1 MQGYSVVN
9 HCESKQRV
17 GNMIGQQRNIL
28 ATLGIDVWIP
38 REVVCQKNTAP
49 SLWRDQ
55 IVEEA
60 AQPLPPILDVAPT
73 SQQIQIAPVQTL
85 AIAEKEAP
93 QPKEI
98 IAKPAVKE
106 VVAEKEQI
114 VITAQI
120 QAFEL
125 QMYVLENCA
134 ILLASGQLS
143 DAQRQLWQNIQK
155 AKLGQYA
162 ELKWP
167 FPLAAFQESRGLSS
181 YIQGFLDATANN
193 KKILCLG
200 QLDFIQHSNILHLAS
215 LEEMLAQP
223 VLKKRLWQLMQ

>member
-1 MQGYSVVN
+1 
-9 HCESKQRV
+9 
-17 GNMIGQQRNIL
+17 MIGQQRNIL

-38 REVVCQKNTAP
+38 RDIVCQKNTA
-49 SLWRDQ
+49 SALWRDQ
-55 IVEEA
+55 NIQTSSIQFDSKVSQNVTEIKVEHQSVAIKEVEPLQQKQEA
-60 AQPLPPILDVAPT
+60 VVQP
-73 SQQIQIAPVQTL
+73 
-85 AIAEKEAP
+85 
-93 QPKEI
+93 
-98 IAKPAVKE
+98 IAKQSLI
-106 VVAEKEQI
+106 EKEQI

-120 QAFEL
+120 QSFEL
-125 QMYVLENCA
+125 QMYVLDNCA
-134 ILLASGQLS
+134 ILLESSQLN
-143 DAQRQLWQNIQK
+143 DAQRMLWQNIQK

-181 YIQGFLDATANN
+181 YIQGFLDATATS

>member
-1 MQGYSVVN
+1 
-9 HCESKQRV
+9 
-17 GNMIGQQRNIL
+17 MIGQQRNIL

-55 IVEEA
+55 IVDEVSQSTA
-60 AQPLPPILDVAPT
+60 LAFDSAPIVQDIPVT
-73 SQQIQIAPVQTL
+73 PVQTL
-85 AIAEKEAP
+85 PVVEKQIP
-93 QPKEI
+93 QPIEI

-106 VVAEKEQI
+106 AVVEKEQL

-134 ILLASGQLS
+134 ILLESSQLS
-143 DAQRQLWQNIQK
+143 DTQRQLWQNIQK
-155 AKLGQYA
+155 ARLGQYA

-181 YIQGFLDATANN
+181 YIQGFIDANATN

-215 LEEMLAQP
+215 LEEMIAQP

>member
-1 MQGYSVVN
+1 
-9 HCESKQRV
+9 
-17 GNMIGQQRNIL
+17 MIGQQRNIL
-28 ATLGIDVWIP
+28 AAMGIDVWIP
-38 REVVCQKNTAP
+38 RDVVCQKNTAP

-55 IVEEA
+55 IIDQPTQYSEPVQNNDARITQDAPMASVET
-60 AQPLPPILDVAPT
+60 QPAIVRES
-73 SQQIQIAPVQTL
+73 SQQVELDEKPV
-85 AIAEKEAP
+85 
-93 QPKEI
+93 
-98 IAKPAVKE
+98 VKDS
-106 VVAEKEQI
+106 VIEKEQI
-114 VITAQI
+114 VITAPV

-134 ILLASGQLS
+134 LLVESSQLS

-155 AKLGQYA
+155 ARLGQYA

-200 QLDFIQHSNILHLAS
+200 QLDFIQHTNILHLAS
-215 LEEMLAQP
+215 LEEMIAQP
-223 VLKKRLWQLMQ
+223 LLKRRLWQLMQS

>member
-1 MQGYSVVN
+1 
-9 HCESKQRV
+9 
-17 GNMIGQQRNIL
+17 MIGQQRNIL

-55 IVEEA
+55 IVEET
-60 AQPLPPILDVAPT
+60 AQPLTSISDVAPT
-73 SQQIQIAPVQTL
+73 SQEIQIASRQTL
-85 AIAEKEAP
+85 AITEKEIP
-93 QPKEI
+93 QPTEI
-98 IAKPAVKE
+98 IAKPVVKE
-106 VVAEKEQI
+106 VAEKEQL
-114 VITAQI
+114 VITTQI

-134 ILLASGQLS
+134 ILLESSQLS

-155 AKLGQYA
+155 ARLGQYA

-167 FPLAAFQESRGLSS
+167 FPLAVFQESRGLPS
-181 YIQGFLDATANN
+181 YIQGFLDATASGR
-193 KKILCLG
+193 KILCLG

-223 VLKKRLWQLMQ
+223 VLKRRLWQLMQ

>member
-1 MQGYSVVN
+1 
-9 HCESKQRV
+9 
-17 GNMIGQQRNIL
+17 MIGQQRNVL

-38 REVVCQKNTAP
+38 REVVCQKNTAA

-55 IVEEA
+55 VVEE
-60 AQPLPPILDVAPT
+60 V
-73 SQQIQIAPVQTL
+73 QQAPVLTFETAPVAQEIQVTPQT
-85 AIAEKEAP
+85 APVTEIERPQQAKVVAEAVVKEA
-93 QPKEI
+93 
-98 IAKPAVKE
+98 
-106 VVAEKEQI
+106 VVEKEQI

-120 QAFEL
+120 PAFEL
-125 QMYVLENCA
+125 QMYVLDNCA
-134 ILLASGQLS
+134 ILLESSQLN

-155 AKLGQYA
+155 ARLGQYA

-181 YIQGFLDATANN
+181 YIQGFLDATATS

-223 VLKKRLWQLMQ
+223 LLKRRLWQLMQ

>member
-1 MQGYSVVN
+1 
-9 HCESKQRV
+9 
-17 GNMIGQQRNIL
+17 MIGQQRNIL

-38 REVVCQKNTAP
+38 RDIVCQKNTA
-49 SLWRDQ
+49 SALWRDQ
-55 IVEEA
+55 NIEQNTQTSSIQFDSQVSQNVTEIKVEQQSVAIQEVELLQQKQEA
-60 AQPLPPILDVAPT
+60 VVQP
-73 SQQIQIAPVQTL
+73 
-85 AIAEKEAP
+85 
-93 QPKEI
+93 
-98 IAKPAVKE
+98 IAKQSLI
-106 VVAEKEQI
+106 EKEQI

-120 QAFEL
+120 QSFEL

-134 ILLASGQLS
+134 ILLESSQLS
-143 DAQRQLWQNIQK
+143 DAQRMLWQNIQK

-181 YIQGFLDATANN
+181 YIQGFLDATATS

>member
-1 MQGYSVVN
+1 
-9 HCESKQRV
+9 
-17 GNMIGQQRNIL
+17 MIGQQRNIL

-38 REVVCQKNTAP
+38 RDIVCQKNTA
-49 SLWRDQ
+49 SALWRDQ
-55 IVEEA
+55 NIEQSTQTSSIQFDSKVSQNVTEIKVEQQSVAIQEVELLQQKQEA
-60 AQPLPPILDVAPT
+60 VVQP
-73 SQQIQIAPVQTL
+73 
-85 AIAEKEAP
+85 
-93 QPKEI
+93 
-98 IAKPAVKE
+98 IAKQSLI
-106 VVAEKEQI
+106 EKEQI

-120 QAFEL
+120 QSFEL
-125 QMYVLENCA
+125 QMYILDNCA
-134 ILLASGQLS
+134 ILLESSQLN
-143 DAQRQLWQNIQK
+143 DAQQMLWQNIQK

-181 YIQGFLDATANN
+181 YIQGFLDATATS

>member
-1 MQGYSVVN
+1 
-9 HCESKQRV
+9 
-17 GNMIGQQRNIL
+17 MIGQQRNVL

-55 IVEEA
+55 VVEE
-60 AQPLPPILDVAPT
+60 V
-73 SQQIQIAPVQTL
+73 QQAPVLTFETAPVAQDIQVLPQT
-85 AIAEKEAP
+85 APVTEIERPQQAKVVAEAVVKEA
-93 QPKEI
+93 
-98 IAKPAVKE
+98 
-106 VVAEKEQI
+106 VVEKEQI
-114 VITAQI
+114 VITAHI
-120 QAFEL
+120 PAFEL

-134 ILLASGQLS
+134 ILLESSQLN

-155 AKLGQYA
+155 ARLGQYA

-181 YIQGFLDATANN
+181 YIQGFLDATATS

-223 VLKKRLWQLMQ
+223 LLKRRLWQLMQ

>member
-1 MQGYSVVN
+1 
-9 HCESKQRV
+9 
-17 GNMIGQQRNIL
+17 MIGQQRNVL
-28 ATLGIDVWIP
+28 ATLGIDVWIH
-38 REVVCQKNTAP
+38 REVVCQKNTAA

-55 IVEEA
+55 VVEE
-60 AQPLPPILDVAPT
+60 I
-73 SQQIQIAPVQTL
+73 QQAPVLTFETAPVAQEIQVIPQT
-85 AIAEKEAP
+85 APVTEIERPQQAKVVAEAVVKEA
-93 QPKEI
+93 
-98 IAKPAVKE
+98 
-106 VVAEKEQI
+106 VVEKEQI
-114 VITAQI
+114 VITAHI
-120 QAFEL
+120 PAFEL

-134 ILLASGQLS
+134 ILLESSQLN

-155 AKLGQYA
+155 ARLGQYA

-181 YIQGFLDATANN
+181 YIQGFLDATATS

-223 VLKKRLWQLMQ
+223 LLKRRLWQLMQ

>member
-1 MQGYSVVN
+1 
-9 HCESKQRV
+9 
-17 GNMIGQQRNIL
+17 MIGQQRNVL

-38 REVVCQKNTAP
+38 REVVCQKNTAA

-55 IVEEA
+55 VVEE
-60 AQPLPPILDVAPT
+60 V
-73 SQQIQIAPVQTL
+73 QQAPVLTFETAPVAQEIQVTPQTL
-85 AIAEKEAP
+85 PVIEIESPQQAKVVAEAVVKEA
-93 QPKEI
+93 
-98 IAKPAVKE
+98 
-106 VVAEKEQI
+106 VAEKEQI

-120 QAFEL
+120 PAFEL

-134 ILLASGQLS
+134 ILLESSQLN

-167 FPLAAFQESRGLSS
+167 FPLAAFQESRGLAS
-181 YIQGFLDATANN
+181 YIQGFLDATATS

-223 VLKKRLWQLMQ
+223 LLKRRLWQLMQ

>member
-1 MQGYSVVN
+1 
-9 HCESKQRV
+9 
-17 GNMIGQQRNIL
+17 MIGQQRNIL

-38 REVVCQKNTAP
+38 RDIVCQKNTAA
-49 SLWRDQ
+49 LWRDQ
-55 IVEEA
+55 NIEQNTQLSSIQLDSTVS
-60 AQPLPPILDVAPT
+60 QDVAEIKVEHQ
-73 SQQIQIAPVQTL
+73 SV
-85 AIAEKEAP
+85 AI
-93 QPKEI
+93 
-98 IAKPAVKE
+98 KE
-106 VVAEKEQI
+106 VETLPHQHETAEVQSIVRQSLIEKEQI

-120 QAFEL
+120 QSFEL
-125 QMYVLENCA
+125 QMYVLDNCA
-134 ILLASGQLS
+134 ILLESSQLN
-143 DAQRQLWQNIQK
+143 DAQRMLWQNIQK

-181 YIQGFLDATANN
+181 YIQGFLDAAATS

>member
-1 MQGYSVVN
+1 
-9 HCESKQRV
+9 
-17 GNMIGQQRNIL
+17 MIGQQRNIL

-38 REVVCQKNTAP
+38 RDIVCQKNTVSA
-49 SLWRDQ
+49 LWRDQ
-55 IVEEA
+55 NIEQNIQLSSIQLDSTVS
-60 AQPLPPILDVAPT
+60 QDVAEIKVEHQ
-73 SQQIQIAPVQTL
+73 SV
-85 AIAEKEAP
+85 AI
-93 QPKEI
+93 
-98 IAKPAVKE
+98 KE
-106 VVAEKEQI
+106 VETLPHQQETVEVQSIVRQSLIEKEQI
-114 VITAQI
+114 VITDQI
-120 QAFEL
+120 QSFEL

-134 ILLASGQLS
+134 ILLESSQLN
-143 DAQRQLWQNIQK
+143 DAQRMLWQNIQK

-181 YIQGFLDATANN
+181 YIQGFLDATATS

>member
-1 MQGYSVVN
+1 
-9 HCESKQRV
+9 
-17 GNMIGQQRNIL
+17 MIGQQRNIL
-28 ATLGIDVWIP
+28 ASLGIDVWIP
-38 REVVCQKNTAP
+38 REAVCQKNTAS

-55 IVEEA
+55 GLEEL
-60 AQPLPPILDVAPT
+60 QQAPARVFEP
-73 SQQIQIAPVQTL
+73 APVVQDVEVKAVQTAL
-85 AIAEKEAP
+85 VTEIERP
-93 QPKEI
+93 QQ
-98 IAKPAVKE
+98 VE
-106 VVAEKEQI
+106 VVAEPVVKEAVVEKEQI
-114 VITAQI
+114 VVSTQI

-134 ILLASGQLS
+134 ILLESSQLN

-155 AKLGQYA
+155 ARLGQYA

-181 YIQGFLDATANN
+181 YIQGFLDATATG

-223 VLKKRLWQLMQ
+223 LLKRRLWQLMQ

>member
-1 MQGYSVVN
+1 
-9 HCESKQRV
+9 
-17 GNMIGQQRNIL
+17 MIGQQRNIL

-38 REVVCQKNTAP
+38 RDIVCQKNTA
-49 SLWRDQ
+49 SALWRDQ
-55 IVEEA
+55 NIEQNTQTSSIQFDSKVSQNVTEIKVEQQSVAIQEVELLQQKQEA
-60 AQPLPPILDVAPT
+60 VVQP
-73 SQQIQIAPVQTL
+73 
-85 AIAEKEAP
+85 
-93 QPKEI
+93 
-98 IAKPAVKE
+98 IAKQSLI
-106 VVAEKEQI
+106 EKEQI

-120 QAFEL
+120 QSFEL
-125 QMYVLENCA
+125 QMYVLDNCA
-134 ILLASGQLS
+134 ILLESSQLN
-143 DAQRQLWQNIQK
+143 DAQRMLWQNIQK

-181 YIQGFLDATANN
+181 YIQGFLDATATS

>member
-1 MQGYSVVN
+1 
-9 HCESKQRV
+9 
-17 GNMIGQQRNIL
+17 MIGQQRNIL

-55 IVEEA
+55 VVDAVSQSTALAFDPAPIV
-60 AQPLPPILDVAPT
+60 QDIPVAPVHT
-73 SQQIQIAPVQTL
+73 PSITEIESPQQAKVVVEPT
-85 AIAEKEAP
+85 AKEA
-93 QPKEI
+93 
-98 IAKPAVKE
+98 
-106 VVAEKEQI
+106 VVEKEQI

-120 QAFEL
+120 QTLEL

-134 ILLASGQLS
+134 ILLESSQLNN
-143 DAQRQLWQNIQK
+143 AQQQLWQNIQK

-167 FPLAAFQESRGLSS
+167 FPLAAFQDSRGLSS
-181 YIQGFLDATANN
+181 YIQGFIDATATN

-215 LEEMLAQP
+215 LEEMIAQP
-223 VLKKRLWQLMQ
+223 LLKRRLWQLMQ

>member
-1 MQGYSVVN
+1 
-9 HCESKQRV
+9 
-17 GNMIGQQRNIL
+17 MIGQQRNIL
-28 ATLGIDVWIP
+28 AAMGIDVWIP
-38 REVVCQKNTAP
+38 RDVVCQKNTAP

-55 IVEEA
+55 IIDQPTQYSEPVQNNDARITQDAPMASVET
-60 AQPLPPILDVAPT
+60 QPAIVRES
-73 SQQIQIAPVQTL
+73 SQQVELDEKPV
-85 AIAEKEAP
+85 
-93 QPKEI
+93 
-98 IAKPAVKE
+98 VKDS
-106 VVAEKEQI
+106 VIEKEQI
-114 VITAQI
+114 VITAPV

-134 ILLASGQLS
+134 LLVESSQLN

-155 AKLGQYA
+155 ARLGQYA

-200 QLDFIQHSNILHLAS
+200 QLDFIQHTNILHLAS
-215 LEEMLAQP
+215 LEEMIVQP
-223 VLKKRLWQLMQ
+223 LLKRRLWQLMQS

>member
-1 MQGYSVVN
+1 
-9 HCESKQRV
+9 
-17 GNMIGQQRNIL
+17 MIGQQRNIL
-28 ATLGIDVWIP
+28 AAMGIDVWIP
-38 REVVCQKNTAP
+38 RDVVCQKNTAP

-55 IVEEA
+55 IIDQPTQYSEPIPNSARIIQDAPMASVET
-60 AQPLPPILDVAPT
+60 QPATVRES
-73 SQQIQIAPVQTL
+73 SQQVELVENSVVKAPV
-85 AIAEKEAP
+85 
-93 QPKEI
+93 
-98 IAKPAVKE
+98 V
-106 VVAEKEQI
+106 EKEQI
-114 VITAQI
+114 VITAPV

-134 ILLASGQLS
+134 ILLESSQLN

-155 AKLGQYA
+155 ARLGQYA

-200 QLDFIQHSNILHLAS
+200 QLDFIQHTNILHLAS
-215 LEEMLAQP
+215 LEEMIAQP
-223 VLKKRLWQLMQ
+223 LLKRRLWQLMQS

>member
-1 MQGYSVVN
+1 
-9 HCESKQRV
+9 
-17 GNMIGQQRNIL
+17 MIGQQRNIL

-38 REVVCQKNTAP
+38 KDIVCQKNTA
-49 SLWRDQ
+49 SALWRDQ
-55 IVEEA
+55 NIEQNIQTSSIQFDSQVSQNVTEIKVEQQSVAIKEVEPLQQKQEA
-60 AQPLPPILDVAPT
+60 VVQP
-73 SQQIQIAPVQTL
+73 
-85 AIAEKEAP
+85 
-93 QPKEI
+93 
-98 IAKPAVKE
+98 IAKQSLI
-106 VVAEKEQI
+106 EKEQI

-120 QAFEL
+120 QSFEL
-125 QMYVLENCA
+125 QMYVLDNCA
-134 ILLASGQLS
+134 ILLESSQLN
-143 DAQRQLWQNIQK
+143 DAQRMLWQNIQK

-167 FPLAAFQESRGLSS
+167 FPLAALQESRGLSS
-181 YIQGFLDATANN
+181 YIQGFLDATATS

>member
-1 MQGYSVVN
+1 
-9 HCESKQRV
+9 
-17 GNMIGQQRNIL
+17 MIGQQRNIL
-28 ATLGIDVWIP
+28 ASLGIDVWIP
-38 REVVCQKNTAP
+38 REVVCQKNTA
-49 SLWRDQ
+49 SSQWRDQ
-55 IVEEA
+55 VLEE
-60 AQPLPPILDVAPT
+60 L
-73 SQQIQIAPVQTL
+73 QQVPAPVFEPAPVVQDVEVKAVQTAL
-85 AIAEKEAP
+85 VTEIERP
-93 QPKEI
+93 QQ
-98 IAKPAVKE
+98 AE
-106 VVAEKEQI
+106 VVAEPVVKEAVVEKEQI
-114 VITAQI
+114 VVSTQI

-134 ILLASGQLS
+134 ILLESSQLN

-155 AKLGQYA
+155 ARLGQYA

-181 YIQGFLDATANN
+181 YIQGFLDATATG

-223 VLKKRLWQLMQ
+223 LLKRRLWQLMQ

>member
-1 MQGYSVVN
+1 
-9 HCESKQRV
+9 
-17 GNMIGQQRNIL
+17 MIGQQRNIL
-28 ATLGIDVWIP
+28 AAMGIDVWIP
-38 REVVCQKNTAP
+38 RDVVCQKNTAP

-55 IVEEA
+55 IIDQPTQYSEPVQNNDARITQDAPMASVET
-60 AQPLPPILDVAPT
+60 QPATVRES
-73 SQQIQIAPVQTL
+73 SQQVKLVEKSVVQAPV
-85 AIAEKEAP
+85 
-93 QPKEI
+93 
-98 IAKPAVKE
+98 V
-106 VVAEKEQI
+106 EKEQI
-114 VITAQI
+114 VITAPV

-134 ILLASGQLS
+134 LLVESSQLN

-155 AKLGQYA
+155 ARLGQYA

-200 QLDFIQHSNILHLAS
+200 QLDFIQHTNILHLAS
-215 LEEMLAQP
+215 LEEMIAQP
-223 VLKKRLWQLMQ
+223 LLKRRLWQLMQS

>member
-1 MQGYSVVN
+1 
-9 HCESKQRV
+9 
-17 GNMIGQQRNIL
+17 MIGQQRNIL
-28 ATLGIDVWIP
+28 ASLGIDVWIP
-38 REVVCQKNTAP
+38 REAVCQKNTAS

-55 IVEEA
+55 VLEEL
-60 AQPLPPILDVAPT
+60 QQAPARVFEP
-73 SQQIQIAPVQTL
+73 APVVQDVEVKAVQTAL
-85 AIAEKEAP
+85 VTEIERP
-93 QPKEI
+93 QQ
-98 IAKPAVKE
+98 AE
-106 VVAEKEQI
+106 VVAEPVVKEAVVEKEQI
-114 VITAQI
+114 VVSTQI

-125 QMYVLENCA
+125 QMYVLESCA
-134 ILLASGQLS
+134 ILLESSQLN

-155 AKLGQYA
+155 ARLGQYA

-181 YIQGFLDATANN
+181 YIQGFLDATATG

-223 VLKKRLWQLMQ
+223 LLKRRLWQLMQ

>member
-1 MQGYSVVN
+1 
-9 HCESKQRV
+9 
-17 GNMIGQQRNIL
+17 MIGQQRNVL

-38 REVVCQKNTAP
+38 REVVCQKNTAA

-55 IVEEA
+55 VVEE
-60 AQPLPPILDVAPT
+60 V
-73 SQQIQIAPVQTL
+73 QQAPVLTFETAPVVQEIQVTPQT
-85 AIAEKEAP
+85 APVTEIERPQQAKVVAEAVVKEA
-93 QPKEI
+93 
-98 IAKPAVKE
+98 
-106 VVAEKEQI
+106 VVEKEQI

-120 QAFEL
+120 PAFEL
-125 QMYVLENCA
+125 QMYVLDNCA
-134 ILLASGQLS
+134 ILLESSQLN

-155 AKLGQYA
+155 ARLGQYA

-181 YIQGFLDATANN
+181 YIQGFLDATATS

-223 VLKKRLWQLMQ
+223 LLKRRLWQLMQ

>member
-1 MQGYSVVN
+1 
-9 HCESKQRV
+9 
-17 GNMIGQQRNIL
+17 MIGQQRNIL

-38 REVVCQKNTAP
+38 KEVVCQKNTAP

-55 IVEEA
+55 VVEDIQPDSSLVFETA
-60 AQPLPPILDVAPT
+60 PVAQNIPVP
-73 SQQIQIAPVQTL
+73 PVQTTS
-85 AIAEKEAP
+85 ITEIERPQQTKVVAEPVVKEAV
-93 QPKEI
+93 I
-98 IAKPAVKE
+98 
-106 VVAEKEQI
+106 EKEQI

-134 ILLASGQLS
+134 ILLESSQLN

-155 AKLGQYA
+155 ARLGQYA

-181 YIQGFLDATANN
+181 YIQGFLDATATS

-223 VLKKRLWQLMQ
+223 LLKRRLWQLMQ

>member
-1 MQGYSVVN
+1 
-9 HCESKQRV
+9 
-17 GNMIGQQRNIL
+17 MIGQQRNIL
-28 ATLGIDVWIP
+28 ASLGIEVWIP
-38 REVVCQKNTAP
+38 REVVCQKNTAS

-55 IVEEA
+55 VLEELQQTPARVFEPEPVVQDVEVKA
-60 AQPLPPILDVAPT
+60 
-73 SQQIQIAPVQTL
+73 VQTAL
-85 AIAEKEAP
+85 VTEIERPQQVEVVAEP
-93 QPKEI
+93 V
-98 IAKPAVKE
+98 VKE
-106 VVAEKEQI
+106 VVVEKEQI
-114 VITAQI
+114 VVSTRI

-134 ILLASGQLS
+134 ILLESSQLN

-155 AKLGQYA
+155 ARLGQYA

-181 YIQGFLDATANN
+181 YIQGFLDATATG

-223 VLKKRLWQLMQ
+223 LLKRRLWQLMQ

>member
-1 MQGYSVVN
+1 
-9 HCESKQRV
+9 
-17 GNMIGQQRNIL
+17 MIGQQRNIL
-28 ATLGIDVWIP
+28 AAMGIDIWIP
-38 REVVCQKNTAP
+38 RDVVCQKNTAP

-55 IVEEA
+55 IVDQP
-60 AQPLPPILDVAPT
+60 AQYIEPISNST
-73 SQQIQIAPVQTL
+73 HIIQDAPVVSVETQPATVREIPQHVEL
-85 AIAEKEAP
+85 DEKTV
-93 QPKEI
+93 
-98 IAKPAVKE
+98 VKDS
-106 VVAEKEQI
+106 VIEKEQI
-114 VITAQI
+114 VISAPV

-134 ILLASGQLS
+134 LLVESSQLN

-155 AKLGQYA
+155 ARLGQYA

-200 QLDFIQHSNILHLAS
+200 QLDFIQHTNILHLAS
-215 LEEMLAQP
+215 LEEMIAQP
-223 VLKKRLWQLMQ
+223 LLKRRLWQLMQS

>member
-1 MQGYSVVN
+1 
-9 HCESKQRV
+9 
-17 GNMIGQQRNIL
+17 MIGQQRNIL

-55 IVEEA
+55 VV
-60 AQPLPPILDVAPT
+60 D
-73 SQQIQIAPVQTL
+73 
-85 AIAEKEAP
+85 EAP
-93 QPKEI
+93 QPSVPMIAPAPVVQDRILPVSTTTTVEAPQPAEI
-98 IAKPAVKE
+98 IAKPVVKE
-106 VVAEKEQI
+106 AVVEKEQI
-114 VITAQI
+114 VITTQI

-125 QMYVLENCA
+125 QMYVLENSA
-134 ILLASGQLS
+134 ILLESSQLS
-143 DAQRQLWQNIQK
+143 DVQRQLWQNIQK